1 MPLMFAN
8 LRRDA
13 AKYEGLGGWQ
23 THPGFW
29 IGAAYRLGTWAHSLR
44 NPLLRFLFWVLY
56 RLIRLPLRIF
66 HVDVW
71 AGSRG
76 ALLGPGLCLI
86 HPTNI
91 IIGKGVRIG
100 EDCLIFHDVT
110 IGTGPIPGVPRIGN
124 NVDIYVGARVL
135 GGIVIGDGVMIGAN
149 CVVTRDVPPRSVV
162 MAPPSR
168 VLPRSLSP
176 VARSADEGP
185 GESVERAPPATPP

>member
-1 MPLMFAN
+1 MMFEN

-13 AKYEGLGGWQ
+13 SRYEGLGGWLS
-23 THPGFW
+23 HPGFW
-29 IGAAYRLGTWAHSLR
+29 IGAVYRLGMWAHALR
-44 NPLLRFLFWVLY
+44 NPLLRVPLWVLY
-56 RLIRLPLRIF
+56 RLLKVPLRIF

-76 ALLGPGLCLI
+76 AQLGAGLCLI

-91 IIGKGVRIG
+91 IIGKGVEIG
-100 EDCLIFHDVT
+100 EQCLIFHDVT
-110 IGTGPIPGVPRIGN
+110 IGTGPIPGVPKIGN

-135 GGIVIGDGVMIGAN
+135 GGITIGEGVMIGAN
-149 CVVTRDVPPRSVV
+149 CVVTRDVPARSVV
-162 MAPPSR
+162 MAAPAR

-185 GESVERAPPATPP
+185 GTGVERAPPATPP